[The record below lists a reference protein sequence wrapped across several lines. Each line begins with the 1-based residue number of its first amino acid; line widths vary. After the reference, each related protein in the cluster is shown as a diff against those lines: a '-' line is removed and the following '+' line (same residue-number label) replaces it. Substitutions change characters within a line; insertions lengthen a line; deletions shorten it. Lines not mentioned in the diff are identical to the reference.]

1 MRYISLTNK
10 SEIKRTLIFK
20 EERMKGT
27 HLGEFEELVL
37 LICALLPDSAYSV
50 SVAEEMEKQTER
62 SITLSTVH
70 TALYRLEKKGFVES
84 NMGGTTKDRGGRRKR
99 LYKITAT
106 GFEALNQAKE
116 MRNRIW
122 SMLPDYKF

>member
-10 SEIKRTLIFK
+10 SEINHTLIFK

-84 NMGGTTKDRGGRRKR
+84 YMGGTTKDRGGRRKR

>member
-10 SEIKRTLIFK
+10 GEINHTLIFK
-20 EERMKGT
+20 VYRMKGT

-84 NMGGTTKDRGGRRKR
+84 YMGGTTKDRGGRRKR

>member
-1 MRYISLTNK
+1 
-10 SEIKRTLIFK
+10 
-20 EERMKGT
+20 MKGT